1 MAALEAPEGYPLIF
15 GPLPGNRVA
24 RTFLAK
30 TLEPKEK
37 FQALKLPGLSGVGYL
52 NRIFIWAVVLR

>member
-1 MAALEAPEGYPLIF
+1 VAALEAPEGYPLIF

-37 FQALKLPGLSGVGYL
+37 FQAVKLPGLSGVGYL
-52 NRIFIWAVVLR
+52 NRIFIRAVVLG